1 MREWFKARNVWGA
14 AINALSDEEA
24 GRLAKAIWTYTM
36 DGEIVDL
43 NGAGKGIF
51 ALILMTLGQDEE
63 HDSDVSAKR
72 SIASRSKRKDQ
83 LTTSDDN
90 CNQLISIVDN
100 KNKNKSKNKEQEK
113 EIYTLFDQFWNA
125 YPRHVNKQGAIKAF
139 EKAKVDGNLLETI
152 LTAIERQKKSD
163 QWTKDNGQFIPHPA
177 TWLNQRRWD
186 DDVVVK
192 TDAKPKLVP
201 AQQYEQRDYTG
212 EQDEAMKRML
222 KLGGTG

>member
-24 GRLAKAIWTYTM
+24 GRLAKAIWSYTM

-43 NGAGKGIF
+43 QGAGKGIF

-72 SIASRSKRKDQ
+72 SIASKSKRKEHSEQ
-83 LTTSDDN
+83 LISIDNN
-90 CNQLISIVDN
+90 CNQLISIADNKN
-100 KNKNKSKNKEQEK
+100 KNKNKSKNKNK
-113 EIYTLFDQFWNA
+113 ETDILFDRFWDA
-125 YPRHVNKQGAIKAF
+125 YPRHVNKQGAIRAF
-139 EKAKVDGNLLETI
+139 EKANVDESLLETI
-152 LTAIERQKKSD
+152 LNAIERQKKSD

-192 TDAKPKLVP
+192 DVKLVP
-201 AQQYEQRDYTG
+201 AHQYGQRDYTG
-212 EQDEAMKRML
+212 EQDEAMRRML
-222 KLGGTG
+222 ELGGA